1 MTAPTKPTRDK
12 DSAKLYVAA
21 TMIGLVGKRPLE
33 SLTHNELEDLE
44 SSAEV
49 VLMAAMGQIV
59 KREEARRERSAG
71 HLRLAAAD
79 GELTEAGERVV
90 RARKAARARWAR

>member
-1 MTAPTKPTRDK
+1 MTTPAKPNSGK
-12 DSAKLYVAA
+12 DSAKLYTAA
-21 TMIGLVGKRPLE
+21 TLIAILGKKPLE
-33 SLTHNELEDLE
+33 SLTRNELEDLE

-59 KREEARRERSAG
+59 KREEALRERKAG
-71 HLRLAAAD
+71 HLRLAAAH

-90 RARKAARARWAR
+90 RARKAVRARWSR